1 MGGLGEEWDLW
12 TLPSPHFLGCCRS
25 QISPSHGCIQ
35 VTTRGQWVPSC
46 PPRQPESCRRIVW
59 PGSSCGARRLGGRQT
74 PWGRTPCT
82 PCKRILRDGE
92 GRKLSPKTLESSC
105 DSSPSAA
112 PVFAPKGVRLC
123 KEVTGLAAD
132 PAPPPRLPPL
142 NPSLSLG
149 EERGFLPSSPT
160 RAVAVPSL
168 LWVSYTSLRGHFF
181 QDPFLFFYHENIS

>member
-1 MGGLGEEWDLW
+1 MGPLDTCPVRISWGAAEVRFPLTAASRSPPGGNGFLRAPQGSLNPAAALSGLGAAVE
-12 TLPSPHFLGCCRS
+12 LG
-25 QISPSHGCIQ
+25 
-35 VTTRGQWVPSC
+35 VWVAAK
-46 PPRQPESCRRIVW
+46 PP
-59 PGSSCGARRLGGRQT
+59 GA
-74 PWGRTPCT
+74 RTPCT

-92 GRKLSPKTLESSC
+92 GRKLSPKTLESESC

-112 PVFAPKGVRLC
+112 RSWLPREPGSVRRSQ
-123 KEVTGLAAD
+123 GLAAD

-142 NPSLSLG
+142 NPSLNLG

-181 QDPFLFFYHENIS
+181 QDPFLFLP